1 MFTLTPEEI
10 RQGKADS
17 IRRAIE
23 RAILDERLKPGDA
36 LPTVR
41 SLAED
46 LGINKN
52 TVVGAYRQLQH
63 AGLVTADG
71 RRGSIVASQTSS
83 QASSRHG
90 RGASARG
97 SLQTLSVRDGNP
109 DIAYLPDEAEIRDA
123 LERMSVAHH
132 LYGERR
138 NYGPLLDWATQ
149 CFAADQI
156 DVPRG
161 VFVSAGALDLVE
173 RALIAHGLE
182 PGDKIAVEDPG
193 YMILLALARSMG
205 FQLLPLELDQNG
217 IVPASLRAALKRGAN
232 AVVSSSRSQ
241 NPTGIATSKSRAA
254 ELKRIAGNAGNVL
267 FIDDDHSNL
276 LELAP
281 CYAWHTNAPRWL
293 TVRSLSKLL
302 GPDFRIAVSS
312 GDAETIERL
321 ESRQSVGMGWVST
334 FLQRLA
340 FELLTSRSVQKK
352 IVAAGVAY
360 RDRYQAL
367 QAALKKKG
375 FKVTGSAGLNL
386 WIPLQN
392 ETEVA
397 QRLFDAGWLVS
408 PGREFCVTAQPGI
421 RVTSARMT
429 AQQSLA
435 FAQALLNIYQTTATT
450 LTA

>member
-1 MFTLTPEEI
+1 MFKLTREEI
-10 RQGKADS
+10 REGKADS

-52 TVVGAYRQLQH
+52 TVVAAYRQLQQ

-71 RRGSIVASQTSS
+71 RRGSTVFA
-83 QASSRHG
+83 QASSRQD
-90 RGASARG
+90 RGASARD
-97 SLQTLSVRDGNP
+97 SRQTLSVRDGNP
-109 DIAYLPDEAEIRDA
+109 DIEFLPDEAEIRNA
-123 LERMSVAHH
+123 LGRMTVAHH

-138 NYGPLLDWATQ
+138 NFGPFLDWATER
-149 CFAADQI
+149 FAADHV
-156 DVPRG
+156 DVPHG

-173 RALIAHGLE
+173 RALSAFGLE
-182 PGDKIAVEDPG
+182 PGDRVAVEDPS
-193 YMILLALARSMG
+193 YMTLLALARSMG

-217 IVPASLRAALKRGAN
+217 IVPASLRGALKRGAK
-232 AVVSSSRSQ
+232 AVLTCSRSQ

-254 ELKRIAGNAGNVL
+254 ELKRVAGSAGEVL

-281 CYAWHTNAPRWL
+281 YYAWHTDAPRWL

-302 GPDFRIAVSS
+302 GPDFRIAVST
-312 GDAETIERL
+312 GDAETIAQL
-321 ESRQSVGMGWVST
+321 ESRQSVGMGWIST

-340 FELLTSRSVQKK
+340 FELLTSASVQKK
-352 IVAAGVAY
+352 ITAAGLAY
-360 RDRYQAL
+360 RDRYQSL

-386 WIPLQN
+386 WIPIQN

-397 QRLFDAGWLVS
+397 ERLFDAGWLVC
-408 PGREFCVTAQPGI
+408 PGREFCVTEQPGI
-421 RVTSARMT
+421 RVTSSRMT
-429 AQQSLA
+429 TQQSLA
-435 FAQALLNIYQTTATT
+435 FTEALLSISHSTATT
-450 LTA
+450 LIA

>member
-1 MFTLTPEEI
+1 MFKLTRDEI
-10 RQGKADS
+10 QEGKADS

-52 TVVGAYRQLQH
+52 TVVGAYRQLQQ

-71 RRGSIVASQTSS
+71 RRGSIVSP
-83 QASSRHG
+83 QASSRQN

-97 SLQTLSVRDGNP
+97 SRQTLSVRDGNP
-109 DIAYLPDEAEIRDA
+109 DIEFLPDETEIRDA
-123 LERMSVAHH
+123 LGRMSVAHH

-138 NYGPLLDWATQ
+138 NYGPFLDWATQ
-149 CFAADQI
+149 CFAADRI

-173 RALIAHGLE
+173 RALTVFGLQ
-182 PGDKIAVEDPG
+182 PGDKVAVEDPG
-193 YMILLALARSMG
+193 YMTLLALVRSMG
-205 FQLLPLELDQNG
+205 FELLPLALDQNG
-217 IVPASLRAALKRGAN
+217 IVPASLRAALKRGAK
-232 AVVSSSRSQ
+232 AVLTSSRAQ

-254 ELKRIAGNAGNVL
+254 ELKRIAGSAGNVL
-267 FIDDDHSNL
+267 FVDDDHSNL

-281 CYAWHTNAPRWL
+281 CYAWHTDAPHWL

-312 GDAETIERL
+312 GDADTTGRL

-352 IVAAGVAY
+352 IAAAGVAY
-360 RDRYQAL
+360 RDRYQSL

-375 FKVTGSAGLNL
+375 FKATGSAGLNL

-397 QRLFDAGWLVS
+397 ERLFDAGWLVC
-408 PGREFCVTAQPGI
+408 PGREFCITGQPGI
-421 RVTSARMT
+421 RVTSSRMT

-435 FAQALLNIYQTTATT
+435 FTEALIGIYHATATT

>member
-1 MFTLTPEEI
+1 MFRLTPEEI
-10 RQGKADS
+10 REGKADS

-52 TVVGAYRQLQH
+52 TVVGAYRQLQQ
-63 AGLVTADG
+63 AGLVTSGG
-71 RRGSIVASQTSS
+71 RRGSIVSS
-83 QASSRHG
+83 QASARQD
-90 RGASARG
+90 RGTSARG
-97 SLQTLSVRDGNP
+97 GRQTRSVRDGNP
-109 DIAYLPDEAEIRDA
+109 DIEYLPDEAEIRDA
-123 LERMSVAHH
+123 LGRMSVAHH

-138 NYGPLLDWATQ
+138 NYGPFLDWAAQ
-149 CFAADQI
+149 CFASDHI
-156 DVPRG
+156 DVPHG

-173 RALIAHGLE
+173 RALIAFGLE

-193 YMILLALARSMG
+193 YMTLLALVRSMG
-205 FQLLPLELDQNG
+205 FELLPLELDQNG
-217 IVPASLRAALKRGAN
+217 IVPASLRVALKRGAK
-232 AVVSSSRSQ
+232 AVLTSSRSQ
-241 NPTGIATSKSRAA
+241 NPSGIATSKSRAA
-254 ELKRIAGNAGNVL
+254 ELKRIAGSAGEVL

-281 CYAWHTNAPRWL
+281 YYGWHTNAPRWL

-302 GPDFRIAVSS
+302 GPDFRIAISS
-312 GDAETIERL
+312 GDADTIGQL

-334 FLQRLA
+334 LLQRLA
-340 FELLTSRSVQKK
+340 YELLTTRSVQKK
-352 IVAAGVAY
+352 ITAAGAAY
-360 RDRYQAL
+360 RDRYQSL

-386 WIPLQN
+386 WVPLQN
-392 ETEVA
+392 ESEVA
-397 QRLFDAGWLVS
+397 RRLFDAGWLVC
-408 PGREFCVTAQPGI
+408 PGREFCVTDQPGI
-421 RVTSARMT
+421 RVTSSRMT

-435 FAQALLNIYQTTATT
+435 FTDALANICHATATT
-450 LTA
+450 LIA